1 MFRHRLCKQASLV
14 CHLRRHFPRTSTGA
28 AITNQGVT
36 MNKLKIFVMVLV
48 AANSLLLFAQAG
60 KQGMLSPAGVAYAQ
74 DDWKTEFEAICSK
87 TQDSAALS
95 TDELTNLIDR
105 CNKLRP
111 RIEKLDETQRKVYL
125 KRLQMCRDLFAF
137 VLESKEKK

>member
-1 MFRHRLCKQASLV
+1 MDTVKISMVVLA
-14 CHLRRHFPRTSTGA
+14 A
-28 AITNQGVT
+28 AI
-36 MNKLKIFVMVLV
+36 
-48 AANSLLLFAQAG
+48 SLLLLSPSA
-60 KQGMLSPAGVAYAQ
+60 KQGMLSPAGAVYAQ
-74 DDWKTEFEAICSK
+74 DDWKTEFEAVCSK

-95 TDELTNLIDR
+95 PDELKNLVDR
-105 CNKLRP
+105 CDKLRP

>member
-1 MFRHRLCKQASLV
+1 MSKGGISPPSPQTR
-14 CHLRRHFPRTSTGA
+14 PYEY
-28 AITNQGVT
+28 QGVI
-36 MNKLKIFVMVLV
+36 MNKLKISMVVLGAAILFVL
-48 AANSLLLFAQAG
+48 
-60 KQGMLSPAGVAYAQ
+60 LSPAGNRGQLNPAGVAHAQ
-74 DDWKTEFEAICSK
+74 DDWKTEFEAVCSK

-95 TDELTNLIDR
+95 PDELKNLVDR
-105 CNKLRP
+105 CDRLRP